1 MASRTTA
8 NYTYEEVEAL
18 LDLKVELDP
27 TALKLAWLVR
37 LWDLDTAIRRMP
49 PKEYQA
55 VLLVGLIGLD
65 VRTVGKALDCSHT
78 TAWRRYQRG
87 IEWIVNYLNGRT

>member
-1 MASRTTA
+1 MKPTTA
-8 NYTYEEVEAL
+8 NYTAEEVEAL
-18 LDLKVELDP
+18 IELKAELDP
-27 TALKLAWLVR
+27 TAMRLAWLVR

-55 VLLVGLIGLD
+55 VLLVGLIGVD
-65 VRTVGKALDCSHT
+65 TRTAGTALGVNFST
-78 TAWRRYQRG
+78 VWRRYQRG

>member
-1 MASRTTA
+1 MATRTTA

-18 LDLKVELDP
+18 LELRMELDP
-27 TALKLAWLVR
+27 AWLKLAWLVR
-37 LWDLDTAIRRMP
+37 LWDLDTAIRKMP

-55 VLLVGLIGLD
+55 LLLVGLVGLD
-65 VRTVGKALDCSHT
+65 VRTAGTALGCSHT

>member
-1 MASRTTA
+1 MASPKTA
-8 NYTYEEVEAL
+8 NYTAEEVEAL
-18 LDLKVELDP
+18 VELKAELDP
-27 TALKLAWLVR
+27 AAMKLAWLVR

-55 VLLVGLIGLD
+55 VLLIGLVGID
-65 VRTVGKALDCSHT
+65 TRTAGNALGVSHMT
-78 TAWRRYQRG
+78 VWRRYQRG

>member
-1 MASRTTA
+1 MAKPTSA
-8 NYTYEEVEAL
+8 NYTTEEVEAL
-18 LDLKVELDP
+18 IELKAELDP
-27 TALKLAWLVR
+27 TAMKLAWLVR

-55 VLLVGLIGLD
+55 MLLIGLIGID
-65 VRTVGKALDCSHT
+65 TRTAGTALGTSNVT
-78 TAWRRYQRG
+78 VWRRYQRG